1 MAPARLSRLQRRILA
16 WLVAEEQRT
25 RGTMA
30 ASHQELVS
38 ALSADKGNISYNLR
52 RLEDQ
57 HHRKGLRGSAG
68 HHRCQ
73 APVCQGALA
82 FALGERQTSP
92 KFSLHI
98 WLAKLTLFRGTTPWP
113 LLRYYA
119 CWS

>member
-38 ALSADKGNISYNLR
+38 ALGADKGNISYNLR

-57 HHRKGLRGSAG
+57 HRRKGLRGS
-68 HHRCQ
+68 
-73 APVCQGALA
+73 GAATIVVKLQCVK
-82 FALGERQTSP
+82 GRQPPCAREEEHLS
-92 KFSLHI
+92 H
-98 WLAKLTLFRGTTPWP
+98 
-113 LLRYYA
+113 LL
-119 CWS
+119 